1 MKNIIVYLTISIS
14 LIATSCKNYTPNKKD
29 QFSNYSLSFL
39 DNLKPIKSTQKEFSH
54 FGVQYNGMPF
64 HLSVEFDSLD
74 VEYYLSQIPI
84 TAQAASELGLKWAR
98 VSVDWSSVED
108 NDGIFHWEILDNTIS
123 QLIDKKIEIYLC
135 LHGGHR
141 EHTAFDPPVKEIEL
155 RAWDNF
161 VRKVVIRYK
170 EQIDYWEIWN
180 EGNSVWFWG
189 NAPDASEYLQL
200 VKRTSTLIDEID
212 PGSKII
218 GGNLA
223 RLDLPFAEELFD
235 IGIADYIDVFTFHP
249 YGHFPEAIVKKIALQ
264 AQTPHWY
271 IPADHQVEDLLSV
284 VDKTGKDIEVWQ
296 GECGY
301 PSQMNGMGWNGSGPW
316 SETIQCKWIM
326 RRALVDLSFNSKVST
341 YFLMKEA
348 KNLGRKAYN
357 YKGLLRHADNHKKP
371 AFYTYQN
378 VIAALP
384 GKLTAVKDHDAS
396 LNITEEG
403 SFEGVQE
410 RDIMTVMLRDEH
422 QKPFFAYWLVLR
434 MQDDTDL
441 GHTDLTLSG
450 VKLKK
455 PVLVDLMTG
464 RRYTIEDYSYTEN
477 GTILRNLPVADY
489 PFIVT
494 E

>member
-1 MKNIIVYLTISIS
+1 MHRTTFFIVIGIILT
-14 LIATSCKNYTPNKKD
+14 LTSCNQSTREKYDPL
-29 QFSNYSLSFL
+29 SEYHLSFL

-74 VEYYLSQIPI
+74 VEYYLSQIPV

-108 NDGIFHWEILDNTIS
+108 NNGNFHWDILDKTVS
-123 QLIDKKIEIYLC
+123 QLTDKKIEIYLC

-141 EHTAFDPPVKEIEL
+141 EHTSFKPPLKEDEL
-155 RAWDNF
+155 RAWENYA
-161 VRKVVIRYK
+161 RKVVSRYK
-170 EQIDYWEIWN
+170 DQIDYWEIWN

-189 NAPDASEYLQL
+189 GNPDASEYLQL
-200 VKRTSTLIDEID
+200 VKRTSALIDEID

-284 VDKTGKDIEVWQ
+284 VDKTGKNIEVWQ

-326 RRALVDLSFNSKVST
+326 RRSLVDLSFNSKVST

-348 KNLGRKAYN
+348 KNLGREAYN
-357 YKGLLRHADNHKKP
+357 YKGLLRYADNQKKP
-371 AFYTYQN
+371 AFYAYQN
-378 VIAALP
+378 VIAAFP
-384 GKLTAVKDHDAS
+384 GKLTAVKDHNATVK
-396 LNITEEG
+396 ITEEG
-403 SFEGVQE
+403 SFAGIKE
-410 RDIMTVMLRDEH
+410 RDIMTVMLRDEY
-422 QKPFFAYWLVLR
+422 QKPFFSYWLVLR
-434 MQDDTDL
+434 MQDNTDP
-441 GHTDLTLSG
+441 GHADLTLSG
-450 VKLKK
+450 VKLKN

-464 RRYTIEDYSYTEN
+464 RRYTIKDYSYTEN
-477 GTILRNLPVADY
+477 GTILKNLPVADY

>member
-1 MKNIIVYLTISIS
+1 MKSIIYIVSVLAILITISCKKSKQNSKNQLSQYSIS
-14 LIATSCKNYTPNKKD
+14 Y
-29 QFSNYSLSFL
+29 L
-39 DNLKPIKSTQKEFSH
+39 DNLKPINSTDKDFSH

-74 VEYYLSQIPI
+74 VEYYLSQIPV

-108 NDGIFHWEILDNTIS
+108 NDGNFHWEILDKTVSSLN
-123 QLIDKKIEIYLC
+123 DKKIEIYLC

-141 EHTAFDPPVKEIEL
+141 EHTSFDPPVKEDEL
-155 RAWDNF
+155 RAWENF
-161 VRKVVIRYK
+161 ARKVVKRYK
-170 EQIDYWEIWN
+170 NQIDYWEIWN

-189 NAPDASEYLQL
+189 NDPDASEYLEL
-200 VKRTSTLIDEID
+200 VKRTTNLINEID

-218 GGNLA
+218 GGNMA

-249 YGHFPEAIVKKIALQ
+249 YGHFPEAIVRKIAFQ

-271 IPADHQVEDLLSV
+271 IPVDHQVEDLLAV
-284 VDKTGKDIEVWQ
+284 VEKTGKDIEVWQ

-316 SETIQCKWIM
+316 SDTIQCKWIM
-326 RRALVDLSFNSKVST
+326 RRALVDLSFNSNVST

-348 KNLGRKAYN
+348 KNLGREAYN

-371 AFYTYQN
+371 AYHAYQN

-384 GKLTAVKDHDAS
+384 GKLTAVKDHDATFTI
-396 LNITEEG
+396 NDDG
-403 SFEGVQE
+403 SFAGVKN
-410 RDIMTVMLRDEH
+410 RDIMTVMLRDEY

-434 MQDDTDL
+434 MQDETEP
-441 GHTDLTLSG
+441 GHANITLRG
-450 VKLKK
+450 IKLKN
-455 PVLVDLMTG
+455 PVLVDLMSG
-464 RRYTIEDYSYTEN
+464 RQYAVNDYSYTEN

-489 PFIVT
+489 PFIIT